1 MSINSKAHREAR
13 KRKALKERNQ
23 RLANAPKVE
32 GHAELR
38 NQAGELVAGIV
49 RRGGAWFLGIDGRI
63 AGSSD
68 SAAEVFALL
77 KRAAKTCEAN
87 GTPVRMVYSDELRD
101 TAVIEA
107 AAQGMTLEEFDQ
119 KLEAE
124 VQANAAASAA
134 EGETGSDA
142 ISASIAG
149 PDGSKT

>member
-1 MSINSKAHREAR
+1 MSINSKARRDAK
-13 KRKALKERNQ
+13 KRKAQKERNQ
-23 RLANAPKVE
+23 RLADVPKTV

-77 KRAAKTCEAN
+77 KRAAKTYEAN
-87 GTPVRMVYSDELRD
+87 GMPVRMIYSDELRD

-107 AAQGMTLEEFDQ
+107 AAQGLTLEQFDA
-119 KLEAE
+119 KLEE
-124 VQANAAASAA
+124 EMQANAAASANGV
-134 EGETGSDA
+134 ES
-142 ISASIAG
+142 G
-149 PDGSKT
+149 PDSGTEPQASS

>member
-1 MSINSKAHREAR
+1 MSINSKARRDAK

-38 NQAGELVAGIV
+38 NQAGELVAGVV
-49 RRGGAWFLGIDGRI
+49 RRGGVWHLGLDGRM

-77 KRAAKTCEAN
+77 KRAAKTYEAN
-87 GTPVRMVYSDELRD
+87 GVPVRMVYSDELRD

-107 AAQGMTLEEFDQ
+107 AAQGMTLEQFDA
-119 KLEAE
+119 KLEE
-124 VQANAAASAA
+124 EMQANAASDAQGEASAQQ
-134 EGETGSDA
+134 
-142 ISASIAG
+142 
-149 PDGSKT
+149 

>member
-13 KRKALKERNQ
+13 KRKAIKERNQ
-23 RLANAPKVE
+23 RQANAPKVE

-77 KRAAKTCEAN
+77 KRAAKASEAA
-87 GTPVRMVYSDELRD
+87 GHPVRMVFSDELRD

-107 AAQGMTLEEFDQ
+107 AAQGLTLEQFDA

-124 VQANAAASAA
+124 MQADAAASSADDAVEESPAPREQGAGA
-134 EGETGSDA
+134 EGG
-142 ISASIAG
+142 
-149 PDGSKT
+149 

>member
-1 MSINSKAHREAR
+1 MSINSKARRDAK
-13 KRKALKERNQ
+13 KRKAQKERNLRQ
-23 RLANAPKVE
+23 ANAPKVE

-49 RRGGAWFLGIDGRI
+49 RRGHVWFLGMDGRM

-77 KRAAKTCEAN
+77 KRVGKTCEAE
-87 GTPVRMVYSDELRD
+87 GMPVRMVYSDELRD

-107 AAQGMTLEEFDQ
+107 AAQGLTLDEYDA

-124 VQANAAASAA
+124 IALRGEEATQIDAPRSQDKA
-134 EGETGSDA
+134 E
-142 ISASIAG
+142 
-149 PDGSKT
+149 

>member
-1 MSINSKAHREAR
+1 MSINSKARRDAK
-13 KRKALKERNQ
+13 KRKAIKERNQ
-23 RLANAPKVE
+23 RQANAPKVE

-77 KRAAKTCEAN
+77 KRAAKASEAA
-87 GTPVRMVYSDELRD
+87 GHPVRMVFSDELRD

-107 AAQGMTLEEFDQ
+107 AAQGLTLEQFDA
-119 KLEAE
+119 KLEE
-124 VQANAAASAA
+124 EMQANDAVSSEDEPTEEIPSSRERE
-134 EGETGSDA
+134 EGEMR
-142 ISASIAG
+142 
-149 PDGSKT
+149 K